1 MVSIETKG
9 YINFTDEGITTT
21 FNEGD
26 NVICC
31 VGNEK
36 RYVGKITAIG
46 TWKENEYTDP
56 YQVICIDTSKSAK
69 SYSSEIIK
77 VNDITYICK
86 NPLADKI
93 EPQMSKTE
101 SDKKTYISM
110 LVGLG
115 YEPSKVEKAWVSM
128 EKVMNNFDI
137 PVDKALACSLYSI
150 TNKCSIYEPLKD
162 ICGVDIKE
170 MENLIGNLENAAK
183 FSMGMAI
190 KSFGE
195 LLEIIGKAFRG
206 EEKITTG
213 DVMSMVSNEWSNMTD
228 DEKKTITK
236 LFTGTER

>member
-9 YINFTDEGITTT
+9 HINFTDEGVTTT

-31 VGNEK
+31 VGDEE
-36 RYVGKITAIG
+36 RHVGTITAIG
-46 TWKENEYTDP
+46 SWKENDDAEP
-56 YQVICIDTSKSAK
+56 YQAVYIDTSKNAR

-77 VNDITYICK
+77 VDDITYICK
-86 NPLADKI
+86 NPLKDKL
-93 EPQMSKTE
+93 EPPMSKKE
-101 SDKKTYISM
+101 SDKKTYVGM

-115 YEPSKVEKAWVSM
+115 YEPSKVEKAWASV
-128 EKVMNNFDI
+128 EKVMDIYDI

-150 TNKCSIYEPLKD
+150 TNQCSIFESLKD

-170 MENLIGNLENAAK
+170 MESLIDNLENAAK

-195 LLEIIGKAFRG
+195 LLEIIGKVFKG
-206 EEKITTG
+206 EEKITTE
-213 DVMSMVSNEWSNMTD
+213 DVMSMVSNEWDNMSD
-228 DEKKTITK
+228 KEKNIIAK
-236 LFTGTER
+236 LFSGAEK

>member
-9 YINFTDEGITTT
+9 HINFTDEGITTT

-31 VGNEK
+31 VGNEE

-77 VNDITYICK
+77 VDDITYICK
-86 NPLADKI
+86 NPLADNI
-93 EPQMSKTE
+93 EPPMSKKE
-101 SDKKTYISM
+101 SDKKTYVSM

-115 YEPSKVEKAWVSM
+115 YEPSKVENAWVSM
-128 EKVMNNFDI
+128 EKVMDNFDI

-150 TNKCSIYEPLKD
+150 ENKCSIIEPLKD
-162 ICGVDIKE
+162 ICGIDIRE
-170 MENLIGNLENAAK
+170 MEDFLEILEKTQKFSIGMAMKYFGECIELIGK
-183 FSMGMAI
+183 YI
-190 KSFGE
+190 KGE
-195 LLEIIGKAFRG
+195 
-206 EEKITTG
+206 IT
-213 DVMSMVSNEWSNMTD
+213 E
-228 DEKKTITK
+228 
-236 LFTGTER
+236 